1 MGKLLGIF
9 AHPDDE
15 SFLTAGTIAKYVKTG
30 WTADLVY
37 ATRGEAGVRGAYVNA
52 SWEEFGG
59 IRSRELEAAASEM
72 GVRSVTF
79 LDYKDG
85 KLSHLT
91 AGEME
96 DKLMAILRAER
107 PDVVITFE
115 PSGVNHHPDHSKVTL
130 AATFAFQKYAEERHV
145 EDADAIHPPKL
156 YYAGEPESVVS
167 YFVKKKY
174 YPQESFGKPRRGI
187 EDKKITTVIDIK
199 KTSAVKSRAL
209 RAYLSKSEEI
219 GQYLAIPNNPFLQQE
234 YYILRYR
241 GINESF
247 MGKNDRVSDR
257 L

>member
-15 SFLTAGTIAKYVKTG
+15 SLLSAGTIAKYVKAG
-30 WTADLVY
+30 WVADLVF
-37 ATRGEAGVRGAYVNA
+37 ATRGEAGSRGPYPDA
-52 SWEEFGG
+52 
-59 IRSRELEAAASEM
+59 SREDFGQIRGKELETAASEL
-72 GVRSVTF
+72 GVRSITF

-85 KLSHLT
+85 SLPRLT
-91 AGEME
+91 PGEIE
-96 DKLMAILRAER
+96 DKVMEILRTER
-107 PDVVITFE
+107 PDVVMTFE
-115 PSGVNHHPDHSKVTL
+115 PSGITNDPDHVKLTL
-130 AATFAFQKYAEERHV
+130 AVTFAFQKYADDRHAEAV
-145 EDADAIHPPKL
+145 GDDNPPKL
-156 YYAGEPESVVS
+156 YYACEPESIIS

-174 YPQESFGKPRRGI
+174 YPSESFGKPRTGV

-209 RAYLSKSEEI
+209 RAYASQPDEV
-219 GQYLAIPNNPFLQQE
+219 GRYLAIPNNPFLKQE
-234 YYILRYR
+234 CFILRYV